1 MVGNTADASDRSSLH
16 NTQYNNERSE
26 IDQDGEVEPLDGAR
40 MHRFDE
46 EMDGVAATVVLYALD
61 RVRLDPPPID
71 MPKTKAELDKL
82 GPTVTPE
89 GLGGMEALRL
99 FCEDL
104 APATISQDHPRNISF
119 VPSAPTEA
127 AVLFDLVV
135 GATSIYGGS
144 WMEGS
149 GAVWAE
155 NQALRWIAD
164 LVGLPEEAGG
174 VFVSGGSA
182 GNLSALVAARY
193 QAQQRWS
200 SQSGLPAGQEPTGGT
215 RSEAEMGPDST
226 NPGFTEVEGA
236 PRPPRWY
243 VAVSQG
249 AHSSIAAA
257 ARVMDI
263 GVLSIPVDNE
273 GRMHADGLRTA
284 IAQARGRGIA
294 VGEADR
300 NPGFASDTRAFD
312 AAGPTSENGRT
323 ALSSDRQAG
332 SGTPAQ
338 PKGIVFAVV
347 ATSGTTNAGIIDD
360 LAGVADVCSA
370 EGLWMHVD
378 GAYGGAALAAPSV
391 RHKFNGIERADS
403 FIVDPHKWLF
413 APYDCAALLYR
424 NPKLAAQAHAQHAAY
439 LDVLHDDGEWNPSDY
454 AFHLTRRARGLPF
467 WYSLAT
473 HGTDAYRD
481 AIEASITLTG
491 LVAQVIRDTPH
502 LELLMEP
509 DLSVLLFRRV
519 GWSPAE
525 YHAWSDAMLLA
536 QRTFCVPTTVPRTPH
551 STPPSLLRNPDPDL
565 QETHGDRETVLRF
578 CFTNPRTTLADMV
591 DILGSLA

>member
-1 MVGNTADASDRSSLH
+1 MATTVVGMVGTIGTLDNSNASSQEGIDVETGNPGKAANFGHTEVTEDTEFNANGAGTAE
-16 NTQYNNERSE
+16 Q
-26 IDQDGEVEPLDGAR
+26 PDGAR

-82 GPTVTPE
+82 GPTVTPG

-193 QAQQRWS
+193 QAQQRW
-200 SQSGLPAGQEPTGGT
+200 GLE
-215 RSEAEMGPDST
+215 E
-226 NPGFTEVEGA
+226 TEGS

-243 VAVSQG
+243 VAVSHG

-263 GVLSIPVDNE
+263 GVLSIPVDSE
-273 GRMHADGLRTA
+273 GRMHAHGLRSA
-284 IAQARGRGIA
+284 IAEARERGIA
-294 VGEADR
+294 VGETDR
-300 NPGFASDTRAFD
+300 NPGFASDKPVFD
-312 AAGPTSENGRT
+312 A
-323 ALSSDRQAG
+323 
-332 SGTPAQ
+332 AQ

-424 NPKLAAQAHAQHAAY
+424 NPKLAAEAHAQHAAY
-439 LDVLHDDGEWNPSDY
+439 LDVLQDDGEWNPSDY

-509 DLSVLLFRRV
+509 DLSVLLFRRT

-536 QRTFCVPTTVPRTPH
+536 QRTFCVPTTVPN
-551 STPPSLLRNPDPDL
+551 PSPDL

-591 DILGSLA
+591 DILESLA

>member
-1 MVGNTADASDRSSLH
+1 MATTVVPMVGNTGTADNSNHGADYEIE
-16 NTQYNNERSE
+16 TIDSE
-26 IDQDGEVEPLDGAR
+26 DGEGTGEQLDGAR

-104 APATISQDHPRNISF
+104 APATISQDHPRNIAF

-144 WMEGS
+144 WMEGA

-193 QAQQRWS
+193 QAQQNW
-200 SQSGLPAGQEPTGGT
+200 GYI
-215 RSEAEMGPDST
+215 EA
-226 NPGFTEVEGA
+226 EGA

-263 GVLSIPVDNE
+263 GVLSIPVDSE
-273 GRMHADGLRTA
+273 GRMHADGLRRA
-284 IAQARGRGIA
+284 IAEARERGIA
-294 VGEADR
+294 VGETDR
-300 NPGFASDTRAFD
+300 NPGFASD
-312 AAGPTSENGRT
+312 
-323 ALSSDRQAG
+323 
-332 SGTPAQ
+332 TPAQ

-491 LVAQVIRDTPH
+491 QVAKVIRDTPH

-519 GWSPAE
+519 GWSPAQ

-536 QRTFCVPTTVPRTPH
+536 QRTFCVPTTVPHT
-551 STPPSLLRNPDPDL
+551 SLDL

-591 DILGSLA
+591 DILASLA

>member
-1 MVGNTADASDRSSLH
+1 MVGNSAAAPDSSRTTIGELG
-16 NTQYNNERSE
+16 T
-26 IDQDGEVEPLDGAR
+26 DGAEQVDGAR

-193 QAQQRWS
+193 QAQQQW
-200 SQSGLPAGQEPTGGT
+200 GYQET
-215 RSEAEMGPDST
+215 EDSL
-226 NPGFTEVEGA
+226 
-236 PRPPRWY
+236 RPPRWY

-263 GVLSIPVDNE
+263 GVLSIPVDSE
-273 GRMHADGLRTA
+273 GRMHAAGLRSA
-284 IAQARGRGIA
+284 ISQARDRGIA

-300 NPGFASDTRAFD
+300 NPGFASDQPVFN
-312 AAGPTSENGRT
+312 AAGPPSEPERT
-323 ALSSDRQAG
+323 ALNSDRQAG

-360 LAGVADVCSA
+360 LAGVADVCSE

-491 LVAQVIRDTPH
+491 QVAQVIRKTPH

-519 GWSPAE
+519 GWAPAE

-536 QRTFCVPTTVPRTPH
+536 QRTFCVPTTVPQTR
-551 STPPSLLRNPDPDL
+551 PDL

-591 DILGSLA
+591 EILGSLA

>member
-1 MVGNTADASDRSSLH
+1 MSGGSFTGNRPRTVDTGHRDGFANDDQLPSTVVCMVGNTGTSDNSDASSRNEIGRETQNPG
-16 NTQYNNERSE
+16 NTGNDSDAT
-26 IDQDGEVEPLDGAR
+26 DQLDGAR

-193 QAQQRWS
+193 QAQQQW
-200 SQSGLPAGQEPTGGT
+200 
-215 RSEAEMGPDST
+215 
-226 NPGFTEVEGA
+226 GFTEAEGA

-263 GVLSIPVDNE
+263 GVLSIPVDHE
-273 GRMHADGLRTA
+273 GRMHAEGLRSA
-284 IAQARGRGIA
+284 IAQARERGIA

-300 NPGFASDTRAFD
+300 HPGFASDT
-312 AAGPTSENGRT
+312 
-323 ALSSDRQAG
+323 
-332 SGTPAQ
+332 PAP

-491 LVAQVIRDTPH
+491 LVAQVIRNTPH

-519 GWSPAE
+519 GWSPKE

-536 QRTFCVPTTVPRTPH
+536 QRTFCVPTTVPQTR
-551 STPPSLLRNPDPDL
+551 PDL

-591 DILGSLA
+591 EILGSLA

>member
-1 MVGNTADASDRSSLH
+1 MVGNTSSASQHSSRH
-16 NTQYNNERSE
+16 NGANNET
-26 IDQDGEVEPLDGAR
+26 DGETDATQLLDGAR

-193 QAQQRWS
+193 QAQQRW
-200 SQSGLPAGQEPTGGT
+200 AFE
-215 RSEAEMGPDST
+215 E
-226 NPGFTEVEGA
+226 TEGS

-243 VAVSQG
+243 VAVSHG

-263 GVLSIPVDNE
+263 GVLSIPVDSE
-273 GRMHADGLRTA
+273 GRMHADGLRSA
-284 IAQARGRGIA
+284 IAQARERGIA
-294 VGEADR
+294 VGETDR
-300 NPGFASDTRAFD
+300 NPDFASDKPVFD
-312 AAGPTSENGRT
+312 AAGPPSEPGRT
-323 ALSSDRQAG
+323 A
-332 SGTPAQ
+332 PF
-338 PKGIVFAVV
+338 GIVFAVV

-360 LAGVADVCSA
+360 LAGVADICSE

-424 NPKLAAQAHAQHAAY
+424 NPKLAAEAHAQHAAY

-509 DLSVLLFRRV
+509 DLSVLLFRRT
-519 GWSPAE
+519 GWSSAQ

-536 QRTFCVPTTVPRTPH
+536 QRTFCVPTTVPNT
-551 STPPSLLRNPDPDL
+551 SPDL
-565 QETHGDRETVLRF
+565 QETQGDRETVLRF

-591 DILGSLA
+591 DILESLA

>member
-1 MVGNTADASDRSSLH
+1 MATTVVTMVGNSGTSDNGNASPQNAAGNGGIAGSIEGGAGTAE
-16 NTQYNNERSE
+16 Q
-26 IDQDGEVEPLDGAR
+26 LDGAR

-104 APATISQDHPRNISF
+104 APATISQDHPRNIAF

-193 QAQQRWS
+193 QAQQNW
-200 SQSGLPAGQEPTGGT
+200 GYT
-215 RSEAEMGPDST
+215 EAEGT
-226 NPGFTEVEGA
+226 

-263 GVLSIPVDNE
+263 GVLSIPVDSE
-273 GRMHADGLRTA
+273 GRMDADGLRSA
-284 IAQARGRGIA
+284 IAQARERGIA
-294 VGEADR
+294 VGETDR
-300 NPGFASDTRAFD
+300 NPGFASD
-312 AAGPTSENGRT
+312 
-323 ALSSDRQAG
+323 
-332 SGTPAQ
+332 TPAQ

-491 LVAQVIRDTPH
+491 QVARVIRNTPH

-519 GWSPAE
+519 GWSSAE

-536 QRTFCVPTTVPRTPH
+536 QRTFCVPTTVPH
-551 STPPSLLRNPDPDL
+551 ASPDL

-591 DILGSLA
+591 DILASLA